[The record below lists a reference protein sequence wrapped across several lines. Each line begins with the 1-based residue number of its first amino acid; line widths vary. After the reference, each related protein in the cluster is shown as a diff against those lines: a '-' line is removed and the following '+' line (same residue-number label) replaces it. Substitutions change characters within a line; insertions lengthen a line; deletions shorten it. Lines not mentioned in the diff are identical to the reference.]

1 MGFFDRLKK
10 GIVNMNKKE
19 LCYIIAYPIHGF
31 LYLFAKELYS
41 TITAKTK
48 RIIILGSKGSGKT
61 TLWSHLQDKILAT
74 PPEPTDIQNIESFKI
89 AANNRIVKVPSTMDI
104 GGGNDWVNSYNRIIN
119 KDGTYIYYLI
129 DLTNL
134 HEKNM
139 ALEIRARLTKISSI
153 IKDKKLKDCGCKILL
168 TNKDAY
174 NKKLK
179 EKFGSPLQ
187 HATKCLNLNKLN
199 KNSALSI
206 NDIMIVVELTNSADI
221 EKIKNEITS
230 N

>member
-1 MGFFDRLKK
+1 M
-10 GIVNMNKKE
+10 KKE
-19 LCYIIAYPIHGF
+19 ELYYVIAYPIQGF
-31 LYLFAKELYS
+31 IYLFTKELYS

-74 PPEPTDIQNIESFKI
+74 PPEPTDMQNIESFRI
-89 AANNRIVKVPSTMDI
+89 VANGRIVKVPSTKDI
-104 GGGNDWVNSYNRIIN
+104 GGGNDWVSSYKNIIN
-119 KDGTYIYYLI
+119 NDGTYIYYLV

-139 ALEIRARLTKISSI
+139 ALEIRARLTKISAI

-168 TNKDAY
+168 TNKDTY
-174 NKKLK
+174 NKNLK
-179 EKFGSPLQ
+179 AKFGSPLQ
-187 HATKCLNLNKLN
+187 YAIKCLDLNKLN
-199 KNSALSI
+199 KNSPLNI
-206 NDIMIVVELTNSADI
+206 NDIMMVVELTNSADI